1 VAAHGQAFRCA
12 PEPQAKEI
20 SAIQIEHLRKIIM
33 MKRWIVGLV
42 LCISVVSFSGV
53 HSLNQ
58 QSFSILDQGLMAYW
72 SFDEGEGDIAFDETN
87 NGNDAVL
94 YGPTWV
100 EGKRGFALRF
110 DGVDDTVAIPHSA
123 SLMPT
128 DAITLAAWV
137 KIEGPAQE
145 HYGII
150 GKSGYSSGYRLLI
163 HGTNKKVLFQLTGEK
178 GYSVWSSTA
187 IPDDQWHFI
196 VATYD
201 GSKMKLYIDGIKD
214 PSEKERK
221 GPLDVNTNSVLIG
234 KPQYAFNGLIDE
246 VRIYSRALSEEE
258 IKELFQMGQVQ

>member
-1 VAAHGQAFRCA
+1 MCIMQTSFRRLSVLIPWLA
-12 PEPQAKEI
+12 VLILIA
-20 SAIQIEHLRKIIM
+20 S
-33 MKRWIVGLV
+33 VG
-42 LCISVVSFSGV
+42 VSSTEQ
-53 HSLNQ
+53 LAQND
-58 QSFSILDQGLMAYW
+58 LDQGLVAYW
-72 SFDEGEGDIAFDETN
+72 PFDEGEGDIIFDETN
-87 NGNDAVL
+87 NGNDTVL
-94 YGPTWV
+94 YGPEWA

-110 DGVDDTVAIPHSA
+110 DGVDDTVAIAHSA

-150 GKSGYSSGYRLLI
+150 GKGGYRSGYRLLI
-163 HGTNKKVLFQLTGEK
+163 HGTNKKVVFQLTGEK

-214 PSEKERK
+214 PSEKERP
-221 GPLDVNTNSVLIG
+221 GPLDVNTSSVLIG

>member
-1 VAAHGQAFRCA
+1 MRNHYSNQGLLALCVL
-12 PEPQAKEI
+12 I
-20 SAIQIEHLRKIIM
+20 SLVIGIGFAQQVPSSLQDK
-33 MKRWIVGLV
+33 GLV
-42 LCISVVSFSGV
+42 
-53 HSLNQ
+53 
-58 QSFSILDQGLMAYW
+58 AYW

-94 YGPTWV
+94 YGPEWA

-163 HGTNKKVLFQLTGEK
+163 HGTTKKVLFQLTGEK

>member
-1 VAAHGQAFRCA
+1 
-12 PEPQAKEI
+12 
-20 SAIQIEHLRKIIM
+20 M
-33 MKRWIVGLV
+33 MKRDKGLV
-42 LCISVVSFSGV
+42 
-53 HSLNQ
+53 
-58 QSFSILDQGLMAYW
+58 AYW
-72 SFDEGEGDIAFDETN
+72 SFNEGEGDIAFDETN

-214 PSEKERK
+214 PSEKERL

-258 IKELFQMGQVQ
+258 IKGLFQMGQVQ